1 MTATITLKDDDQS
14 TVRRMLTY
22 LYTLD
27 YDDGDAFPAEAVA
40 ASEKTE
46 GLVEDLGS
54 EPDVEDDEKVSH
66 CKRMN
71 NIRVYTLA
79 EKYNIPALK
88 DLAKDKFENHKTAG
102 NLTYY
107 QEVINTVYDSTPE
120 TDSGLRDIVI
130 SRIAQVSTLGT
141 ISKEGPLVSAL
152 RDHSSFGLGLLWE
165 VIKKPSSEKEQ
176 LKERLCLKLEGLYR
190 NAMDIYVPA
199 NRHHERTSTTKL
211 QEDLLELWNSV
222 RQEK

>member
-46 GLVEDLGS
+46 GLVEDLSS

-71 NIRVYTLA
+71 NIHVYTLA

-88 DLAKDKFENHKTAG
+88 GLAKDKFGNHKTAG

-107 QEVINTVYDSTPE
+107 QEVINAVYDGTPE

-130 SRIAQVSTLGT
+130 SRIAQVSTLDT

-152 RDHSSFGLGLLWE
+152 RDHSSFGLGLLRE
-165 VIKKPSSEKEQ
+165 VIKKPSSEEQ

-190 NAMDIYVPA
+190 NAMEIYVPA
-199 NRHHERTSTTKL
+199 NRYSERASTTKL

-222 RQEK
+222 KQEE